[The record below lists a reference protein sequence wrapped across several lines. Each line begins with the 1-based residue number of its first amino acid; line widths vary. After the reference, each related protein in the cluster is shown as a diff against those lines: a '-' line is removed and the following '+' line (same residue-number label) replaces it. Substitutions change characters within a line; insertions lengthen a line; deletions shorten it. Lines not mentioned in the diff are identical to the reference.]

1 MINLTNSTSNAN
13 NVQTDSTLSNNI
25 YGNQTNSSFSL
36 QQPPILQIL
45 ISFIVSILQQMIARL
60 GEQCDSGITEES
72 DPVGTE
78 DQKTLDNLSDDQN
91 ANILA
96 LHKDLITPAIIENA
110 QKQGLKPY
118 TLSDED
124 SSGTLSVGDRLL
136 VGNKTDGNFK
146 EQVLTADDVVKINS
160 VGATDFGNPSALANI
175 SQQQDANIL
184 FLFRDK
190 ITPEIIERTKSFAH
204 AYVISDDD
212 SSASI
217 TVGDRLLIGDRIHD
231 DLQEHILTA
240 DDLNAI
246 NGGALGTNNN

>member
-1 MINLTNSTSNAN
+1 MINFTNSTSNAN
-13 NVQTDSTLSNNI
+13 NVQSSNALSNNS
-25 YGNQTNSSFSL
+25 YGNQTNSNFGL
-36 QQPPILQIL
+36 QQSPILQIL
-45 ISFIVSILQQMIARL
+45 ISFIVSILQQMITRL
-60 GEQCDSGITEES
+60 GEQCDSGITEEP
-72 DPVGTE
+72 DPVDTE
-78 DQKTLDNLSDDQN
+78 DPKALNNLNNNQN

-124 SSGTLSVGDRLL
+124 NSGTLSAGDRLL
-136 VGNKTDGNFK
+136 VGSKTDGSFK

-160 VGATDFGNPSALANI
+160 VGATDSGNPSALANI

-212 SSASI
+212 NSGSI
-217 TVGDRLLIGDRIHD
+217 SVGDRLLIGDRIHG